1 MQQAQ
6 EQTHKSFEP
15 IPIYHEGVFDRKYW
29 YTLQAKRFIRSKAGE
44 LAHQIDTIFEQH
56 TLAR

>member
-1 MQQAQ
+1 MQAQ

-29 YTLQAKRFIRSKAGE
+29 YTLQAKRFIRSKAE
-44 LAHQIDTIFEQH
+44 ALAVQIDSIFVEH

>member
-1 MQQAQ
+1 MEQAQ

-29 YTLQAKRFIRSKAGE
+29 YTLQTKRYIAAKGRE
-44 LAHQIDTIFEQH
+44 LAQQIDTIFEQH

>member
-1 MQQAQ
+1 MKA
-6 EQTHKSFEP
+6 EAETNTRTFEP

-29 YTLQAKRFIRSKAGE
+29 YTLQTKRYLLAKGKE
-44 LAHQIDTIFEQH
+44 LAHQIDSIFVEH